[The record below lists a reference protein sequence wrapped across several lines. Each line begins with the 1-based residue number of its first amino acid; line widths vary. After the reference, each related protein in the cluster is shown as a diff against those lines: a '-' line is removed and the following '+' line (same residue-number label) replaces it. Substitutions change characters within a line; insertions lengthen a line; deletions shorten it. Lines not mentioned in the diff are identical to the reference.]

1 MNTYRAYVRVPF
13 GDSTTVVET
22 AVCADNTNAAIFL
35 LQGMYG
41 RDNVMGIPTQQS

>member
-1 MNTYRAYVRVPF
+1 MDIYTAYVRVPF

-22 AVCADNTNAAIFL
+22 AIHADNTNAAILL

-41 RDNVMGIPTQQS
+41 RDNVMGVPTQQS